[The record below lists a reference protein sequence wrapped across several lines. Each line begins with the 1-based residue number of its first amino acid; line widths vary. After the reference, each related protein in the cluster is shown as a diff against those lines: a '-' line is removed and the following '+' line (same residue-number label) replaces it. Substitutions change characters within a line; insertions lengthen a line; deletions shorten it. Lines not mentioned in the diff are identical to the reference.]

1 MDEDRQAHR
10 SDIGDELRELGHNL
24 REAFESLRQS
34 PQTQE
39 FRQELNRGL
48 EDLRGELEE
57 LLESDDVQ
65 RFRESAREAVRD
77 VDKGDWG
84 QQVRAGFVT
93 ALKELNTQINRVI
106 AEADQ
111 ANSGDETPDEPTV

>member
-1 MDEDRQAHR
+1 MDEERQPTQ
-10 SDIGDELRELGHNL
+10 SDIRDELRELGHNL

-34 PQTQE
+34 PQTQQ

-48 EDLRGELEE
+48 EDLRHELEE

-77 VDKGDWG
+77 VDKADWG
-84 QQVRAGFVT
+84 QQVRAGFLT
-93 ALKELNTQINRVI
+93 ALTELNTQINRVI
-106 AEADQ
+106 EEAEQ
-111 ANSGDETPDEPTV
+111 AEPGDETPDKPTV